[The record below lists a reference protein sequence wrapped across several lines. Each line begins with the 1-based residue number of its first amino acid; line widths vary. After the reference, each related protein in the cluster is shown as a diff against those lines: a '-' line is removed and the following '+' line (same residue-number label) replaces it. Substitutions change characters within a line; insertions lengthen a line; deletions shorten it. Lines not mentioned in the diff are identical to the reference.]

1 MRRVWSISTW
11 CDLETQIIVSADRM
25 RTFPGALLIPQAAS
39 RTLTFVR
46 NLLGL
51 GQGHLNRKLH
61 RVFYCPG
68 ASMMSRRAALA
79 SFFGCPSV
87 FLPLHFRP
95 CWTFRIGSHA
105 GEGRERVVL
114 W

>member
-1 MRRVWSISTW
+1 MRRVWSNSTW

-25 RTFPGALLIPQAAS
+25 RTFPGALLIPQAAW

-51 GQGHLNRKLH
+51 GQGHLNRKL
-61 RVFYCPG
+61 RPVFYCPG

-79 SFFGCPSV
+79 RFFWLSFRFPTPPFPAV
-87 FLPLHFRP
+87 LD
-95 CWTFRIGSHA
+95 ISHWLSCR
-105 GEGRERVVL
+105 GR
-114 W
+114 